1 MPRHVDFQKPVVI
14 AGIATRTTN
23 AREMDP
29 GTAALSGLWGR
40 FYAEEAATSAE
51 SPDNRP
57 LYSVYTEYES
67 DFNGAYTVV
76 IGREGADKSKAQ
88 KVVTIAAGPY
98 LEFISS
104 GAMPG
109 AVIDGWKQV
118 WSYFAD
124 TKAHSRRAYTTDF
137 EYYDPAEPSTVR
149 IYIAVSR

>member
-1 MPRHVDFQKPVVI
+1 MPRKVDFQKPVVI

-40 FYAEEAATSAE
+40 FYAEAPMSDE
-51 SPDNRP
+51 SSRSKPV
-57 LYSVYTEYES
+57 YSVYTEYES

>member
-1 MPRHVDFQKPVVI
+1 MPRQVDFQKPVVI

-40 FYAEEAATSAE
+40 FYAEEAATSAG

-124 TKAHSRRAYTTDF
+124 TKAHSRAYTTDF